1 MARTNRTL
9 NTELI
14 DIQNQLNHLSHF
26 INHDT
31 IGNIDAVKEELTKK
45 EYELKKK
52 FVLKKCYKTHK

>member
-1 MARTNRTL
+1 MANTNIGFEHFK
-9 NTELI
+9 NSSKDKELQ
-14 DIQNQLNHLSHF
+14 DIQNQLYHLSHF

-52 FVLKKCYKTHK
+52 NG